1 MNIRRAENKDMK
13 GINKLLHQ
21 VLMVH
26 HNGRPDI
33 FKPNAKKYTDA
44 ELMDILAD
52 DTKPVFVATDEQEEV
67 LGYAFCVF
75 QQHLN
80 NNILTDIKTIY
91 IDDLCVDVDKRGMHI
106 GTARLTASQ
115 VFHTPYDEVTPLQRS
130 NAKAVNFGIVYGIS
144 SFGLGQDLNISRK
157 EAEEYI
163 NRYFETYPKIKQYL
177 DSLVDEAKTKGY
189 VTTLFGRRR
198 PVPEIASS
206 NFMQRSFGE
215 RIAMNSPVQGT
226 AADIMKIA
234 MIRVDERLKKD
245 GSNAKIVLQVHD
257 ELLIETPE
265 NEIDY
270 VKKILQ
276 EEMEAAADI
285 SVPLEVSVSTGTD
298 WYETK

>member
-1 MNIRRAENKDMK
+1 M
-13 GINKLLHQ
+13 
-21 VLMVH
+21 
-26 HNGRPDI
+26 
-33 FKPNAKKYTDA
+33 
-44 ELMDILAD
+44 
-52 DTKPVFVATDEQEEV
+52 
-67 LGYAFCVF
+67 
-75 QQHLN
+75 
-80 NNILTDIKTIY
+80 
-91 IDDLCVDVDKRGMHI
+91 
-106 GTARLTASQ
+106 
-115 VFHTPYDEVTPLQRS
+115 
-130 NAKAVNFGIVYGIS
+130 YGIS

-177 DSLVDEAKTKGY
+177 DSLVEEAKTKGY

-234 MIRVDERLKKD
+234 MIRVANRLKKD
-245 GSNAKIVLQVHD
+245 GSGAKVVLQVHD
-257 ELLIETPE
+257 ELLVETPVAE
-265 NEIDY
+265 TEY

-276 EEMEAAADI
+276 EEMEAAANI
-285 SVPLEVSVSTGTD
+285 SVPLDVSVSVGED